1 MARIMAIDYGSKRVG
16 IAVTDPLQIIVS
28 ALDTVSPNELLK
40 YFEIYFQ
47 REEVEKL
54 VVGMPYNHG
63 YEENIIV
70 PQINNFIKVFSAKF
84 PLVKVETY
92 DERFTSKIASK
103 IILQS
108 GVNKKARQ
116 NKATLDKVSA
126 VILLQSY
133 LGY

>member
-1 MARIMAIDYGSKRVG
+1 MAIDYGSKRVG

-28 ALDTVSPNELLK
+28 ALDTVSPNDLMK
-40 YFEIYFQ
+40 YFEAYFK

-63 YEENIIV
+63 FEENAIV
-70 PQINNFIKVFSAKF
+70 PQIKNFIALFSSKY
-84 PLVKVETY
+84 PSVKVETY

-103 IILQS
+103 IILES

-126 VILLQSY
+126 VVLLQSY
-133 LGY
+133 LGH

>member
-1 MARIMAIDYGSKRVG
+1 MAIDYGSKRVG
-16 IAVTDPLQIIVS
+16 IAVTDPSQIIVS

-84 PLVKVETY
+84 PSVKVETY